1 MSNIKTWLSIVVGLV
16 LLGLTLGGL
25 FFALNSLGFWPN
37 RPPLLLPPANTQPE
51 QEAEARLNNY
61 GWINQEANL
70 VHIPISQAM
79 ASLAQNGLPVG
90 SENPA
95 ATGQEKRLVLFR
107 QVGCSD
113 CHGSDAG
120 GDPVDGVPNLRST
133 SLSYQAV
140 LQQVRA
146 GKGEMPAFAKD
157 QVSDEQV
164 QTIYDWVQTLKR
176 VEPTFEFDESA
187 FPTPIPEVVQVVP
200 ATETPS
206 PVQTPP
212 PTATLPPTASP
223 TSTPGAQPPGGAE
236 TLPTEEPTTTS
247 IPADTPTVTSVP
259 PTDTPVPPTATP
271 LPQIAVAI
279 EKLIAAQQS
288 ADSLK
293 VAADYA
299 KDASATI
306 EELHNHA
313 NEGLAAAQTLQN
325 AITNIRPEATG
336 NLPAT
341 LDELQAHLNN
351 YLSAAQAALGTGDLA
366 AGKAQ
371 AALMVLEGRLFVL
384 PLAQQLLVDAGSV
397 GVVRGRVVD
406 QSGQGLANALVTV
419 AFGRYKRGIMTD
431 AQGFFTAANIPAI
444 KPIEVKAYQ
453 SGFIYHEEHTELAP
467 GGIATIQITLPIQG
481 SNAPNISVSDFSVT
495 PTGNGTT
502 LSMRAVHPANN
513 LAEDQIFALNPSL
526 GIAVT
531 LLGQGGDIY
540 QATVPFAPDGRW
552 YFFAVDHFC
561 FSSNIMPLDFQ

>member
-1 MSNIKTWLSIVVGLV
+1 MSNIKTLLSVVVGLV
-16 LLGLTLGGL
+16 LLGLTLGGS

-37 RPPLLLPPANTQPE
+37 RQALLEPVPPANTQPE

-61 GWINQEANL
+61 GWIDQKANL

-79 ASLAQNGLPVG
+79 AALARSGLPVG

-140 LQQVRA
+140 LQQVRT
-146 GKGEMPAFAKD
+146 GKGEMPAFSKD

-187 FPTPIPEVVQVVP
+187 FPTPIPEVAQVVP
-200 ATETPS
+200 
-206 PVQTPP
+206 
-212 PTATLPPTASP
+212 PTVTLPPPATPTPINSP
-223 TSTPGAQPPGGAE
+223 VPSAQPPSGAE
-236 TLPTEEPTTTS
+236 TLPTEEPTTTP
-247 IPADTPTVTSVP
+247 IPADTSTATSVP
-259 PTDTPVPPTATP
+259 PTDTPVAPTATP

-306 EELHNHA
+306 EELHNHV
-313 NEGLAAAQTLQN
+313 NEGLAAAQALQN
-325 AITNIRPEATG
+325 AINNIRPEATG
-336 NLPAT
+336 NLLVT

-351 YLSAAQAALGTGDLA
+351 YLSAAQAAAGTGDLA

-384 PLAQQLLVDAGSV
+384 PLAQQVLVDAGSG

-467 GGIATIQITLPIQG
+467 GGIATIQITLPTQG

-513 LAEDQIFALNPSL
+513 LAEDQIFALNPTL

-540 QATVPFAPDGRW
+540 QATVPFAPNGRW
-552 YFFAVDHFC
+552 YFFAVDHSC

>member
-1 MSNIKTWLSIVVGLV
+1 MSNIKTLLSIVVGLV
-16 LLGLTLGGL
+16 LLGLTMGGL
-25 FFALNSLGFWPN
+25 FFVLNSFGFWPN
-37 RPPLLLPPANTQPE
+37 RQALLEPLPPANTQPE

-61 GWINQEANL
+61 GWIDQEASL

-79 ASLAQNGLPVG
+79 ASLAPSGLPVG

-133 SLSYQAV
+133 SLSYPAV
-140 LQQVRA
+140 LQQVRT
-146 GKGEMPAFAKD
+146 GKGEMPAFSKD
-157 QVSDEQV
+157 EVSDEQV
-164 QTIYDWVQTLKR
+164 QTIYAWLQTLKR

-187 FPTPIPEVVQVVP
+187 FPTPIPEVAQVVP

-206 PVQTPP
+206 PAQTPP
-212 PTATLPPTASP
+212 PTATLPPTATP
-223 TSTPGAQPPGGAE
+223 TSTPGAQPPSGAE
-236 TLPTEEPTTTS
+236 TLPTEEPTTTP
-247 IPADTPTVTSVP
+247 IPLDTPTATS
-259 PTDTPVPPTATP
+259 VPPTATP

-313 NEGLAAAQTLQN
+313 NEGLTAAQALQN
-325 AITNIRPEATG
+325 ALNNIRPEASG
-336 NLPAT
+336 NLLAT
-341 LDELQAHLNN
+341 LDELQPHLNN
-351 YLSAAQAALGTGDLA
+351 YLSAAQAAAGTGDLA

-371 AALMVLEGRLFVL
+371 AAIMVLEGRLFVL

-419 AFGRYKRGIMTD
+419 AFGRYKRGVMTD
-431 AQGFFTAANIPAI
+431 ANGFFTAANIPAI

-453 SGFIYHEEHTELAP
+453 SGFIYHEEHTELTP
-467 GGIATIQITLPIQG
+467 GGTATMQITLPTQG

-495 PTGNGTT
+495 PTGNGTA
-502 LSMRAVHPANN
+502 LSMRAVHPVTN
-513 LAEDQIFALNPSL
+513 LAEDQIFALNPTL

-540 QATVPFAPDGRW
+540 QATVPFAPNGRW
-552 YFFAVDHFC
+552 YFFAVDHSC
-561 FSSNIMPLDFQ
+561 FSSNLVPIDFQ